1 MISFK
6 HTKHSNKIILQCQD
20 KDIFNN
26 IREHFSIKNTG
37 ASFARRKFGGRSFS
51 IKDRKYAITPTGKFD
66 IGLFY
71 EIEKY
76 IIDKQIVSDVTI
88 DDSVTNLLKIGKSYE
103 VHTRFN
109 KQLRD
114 YQIDVIDKALKLGW
128 GTCVLG
134 TGAGKTLVTA
144 ALIENYYLN
153 SNNKNTFKCLVVV
166 PDLGLVTQTYNEFLE
181 SGISFS
187 VSQWT
192 GKKQPDFECNVI
204 ICNMGIL
211 QSQFSQNEWITFVD
225 LLIVDEAHKIKS
237 DNKVSKIISSIKTP
251 NRYGFTGTLP
261 EDDYEK
267 WFIMGKLGP
276 VIYEKSSFEL
286 RSESY
291 LTNVDIKIIKL
302 VYNKPAIPKI
312 TDSKYRNE
320 LEFLYTNKSRNM
332 FIQKLCNKLNYN
344 TLILVNHIN
353 HGEYLYDLIKSTSSK
368 QVFFIRGAVEVE
380 ERERIKQLMEKFDNI
395 ICIAISAIFSTGVN
409 IHNIHNIMFV
419 AGGKSFI
426 RTVQS
431 IGRGLRLNSN
441 KEKLVI
447 YDICDDLKYS
457 TQHSLKRKDIYIKE
471 KINYIQKTIL
481 I

>member
-1 MISFK
+1 
-6 HTKHSNKIILQCQD
+6 
-20 KDIFNN
+20 
-26 IREHFSIKNTG
+26 
-37 ASFARRKFGGRSFS
+37 
-51 IKDRKYAITPTGKFD
+51 
-66 IGLFY
+66 
-71 EIEKY
+71 
-76 IIDKQIVSDVTI
+76 
-88 DDSVTNLLKIGKSYE
+88 
-103 VHTRFN
+103 
-109 KQLRD
+109 
-114 YQIDVIDKALKLGW
+114 
-128 GTCVLG
+128 
-134 TGAGKTLVTA
+134 
-144 ALIENYYLN
+144 
-153 SNNKNTFKCLVVV
+153 
-166 PDLGLVTQTYNEFLE
+166 
-181 SGISFS
+181 
-187 VSQWT
+187 
-192 GKKQPDFECNVI
+192 
-204 ICNMGIL
+204 
-211 QSQFSQNEWITFVD
+211 
-225 LLIVDEAHKIKS
+225 
-237 DNKVSKIISSIKTP
+237 
-251 NRYGFTGTLP
+251 
-261 EDDYEK
+261 
-267 WFIMGKLGP
+267 MGKLGP

-471 KINYIQKTIL
+471 KINYIEKTIL